1 MGAPAAAHIV
11 DRRIVEGTKSNYRGK
26 LNAIELF
33 YYNILSP
40 QGELYLNDLNED
52 KDVIPPLGDQV
63 L

>member
-11 DRRIVEGTKSNYRGK
+11 DRRIIEGTKSNYRGK
-26 LNAIELF
+26 LNAIE
-33 YYNILSP
+33 YNILSP

>member
-11 DRRIVEGTKSNYRGK
+11 DRRIIEGTKSNYRGK
-26 LNAIELF
+26 LNAIE
-33 YYNILSP
+33 YNILSP
-40 QGELYLNDLNED
+40 QGELYLNED